1 MRLDVRVSGRKVAS
15 LFREGDEFVLLYEPG
30 TGPEQLVS
38 LTMPVRAR
46 PWTWPRDLPPFF
58 RQNLPEG
65 YLLGVLQEIFG
76 RFLDGTD
83 FSLLA
88 LVGGSGIGRVTVV
101 PEGKTDHSPVSAF
114 DLAGVLH
121 GDNTAAAFE
130 ALVRRHA
137 LQAVSGVFPK
147 FLEPGTGAL
156 DWPADARAEKTT
168 LQSGQHLIKGCG
180 ARTPFLAL
188 NEHYTLE
195 VLRRTGAMA
204 VVDSQLSD
212 DGRVLVVRRFDVD
225 DAGQPLCAV
234 EDLCGLLGRPPAEK
248 YAPTTEQVIAVA
260 RAYLA
265 PATAQ
270 ADLEQLG
277 WLILSSHVLRNADL
291 HTKNIALRYTHAGD
305 VRLAPAYDVV
315 TTAAYAE
322 FAANPPGLMIEG
334 KRSWRASKTLERLLK
349 TRLNIAPRRYQEMR
363 TVLCAAATATG
374 LELVTLAAARPEWR
388 EVIAAMVWA
397 WVRGIGEMGAVP
409 DAAASLAKA
418 LTAAEMAEPA
428 KESTTTVIGRSELMG
443 KGRPF

>member
-1 MRLDVRVSGRKVAS
+1 MKLDVRVGGRKVAS
-15 LFREGDEFVLLYEPG
+15 LFREGDEFVLLYAPG
-30 TGPEQLVS
+30 VAPEALAS

-65 YLLGVLQEIFG
+65 YLLGVLQEAFG

-88 LVGGSGIGRVTVV
+88 LVGGSGIGRVTLV
-101 PEGKTDHSPVSAF
+101 PEGKTDCGAVTAF

-121 GDNTAAAFE
+121 GDNTEAAFE
-130 ALVRRHA
+130 ALVRQHA

-147 FLEPGTGAL
+147 FLEPGASAP
-156 DWPADARAEKTT
+156 DWPAAALAEKTT
-168 LQSGQHLIKGCG
+168 LRSGRHLVKGSG

-225 DAGQPLCAV
+225 DHGQPLCAV

-260 RAYLA
+260 RTYFA

-277 WLILSSHVLRNADL
+277 WLILSSYVLRNADL
-291 HTKNIALRYTHAGD
+291 HTKNIALRYTQAGD

-315 TTAAYAE
+315 TTEAYAE

-334 KRSWRASKTLERLLK
+334 KRSWRAGKTLERLFK
-349 TRLNIAPRRYQEMR
+349 TRLNIAPRRYQDMR
-363 TVLCAAATATG
+363 AILCAAATTTG
-374 LELVTLAAARPEWR
+374 LELVALAAARPEWR
-388 EVIAAMVWA
+388 EVIGAILWA
-397 WVRGIGEMGAVP
+397 WVRGIGEMGVAP
-409 DAAASLAKA
+409 EAAGPLAKA
-418 LTAAEMAEPA
+418 LAEAGMAEPA
-428 KESTTTVIGRSELMG
+428 GGPAKPVIGRSELIG